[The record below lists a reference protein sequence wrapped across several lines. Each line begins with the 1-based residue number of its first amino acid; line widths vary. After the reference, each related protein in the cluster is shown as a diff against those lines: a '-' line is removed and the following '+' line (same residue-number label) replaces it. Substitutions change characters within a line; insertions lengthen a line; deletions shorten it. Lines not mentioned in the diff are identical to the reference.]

1 MADRLK
7 HTEFTLYEPVLR
19 QAPSSRFAEEETLQP
34 KRTDTA
40 SLRNARSWVKDVLLQ
55 PS

>member
-7 HTEFTLYEPVLR
+7 HTEFTLYEPVLM
-19 QAPSSRFAEEETLQP
+19 QAPSSRFAEETLQP

-40 SLRNARSWVKDVLLQ
+40 SLRNACSWVKDVLLQ